1 MRVDRMYRAALR
13 LYPAD
18 YRAPFAGEMR
28 AAFEAAAH
36 DARRHGRRA
45 YVVFLVAEGAAL
57 AVGACREWVVKLV
70 TDPAV
75 RARTLPDCR
84 LMRPAGVTRA
94 EWAAGLDDAG

>member
-1 MRVDRMYRAALR
+1 MRVDRLYVAALR

-18 YRAPFAGEMR
+18 YRAAFAGEMR

-45 YVVFLVAEGAAL
+45 YVVFVVAEGAAV
-57 AVGACREWVVKLV
+57 AAGACREWVVKF
-70 TDPAV
+70 TSDPAV
-75 RARTLPDCR
+75 RARILPDCR
-84 LMRPAGVTRA
+84 LMRPVGVTRA